1 MNHDPYSWGR
11 PSDAMYGQYNNA
23 IANAPNTL
31 EHHSSGSNFN
41 ENTTR
46 PIVTGTSVIA
56 IKYKTGVVIAA
67 DNLASYGSLLR
78 FQGIERL
85 HKVGKTTVV
94 GISGDV
100 SDMQHLLT
108 ILDQLEME
116 NNYDNDEYSDNVDEL
131 QPSYI
136 FEYLANLM
144 YHRRSKMNPLW
155 NALIVSGVDSKT
167 GKPFLEYVNLL
178 GVKYASPSIATGFG
192 SHLAIPLLRKLADS
206 EEEAAELTLEQ
217 AKKGIKDSMKV
228 LFYRDTRSSKNYSL
242 AVIDKDT
249 GIAYDNNVDVEDMSW
264 KFAKDITGYGTQR
277 V

>member
-11 PSDAMYGQYNNA
+11 PSDSMYGEYNRD
-23 IANAPNTL
+23 IANAPTPM
-31 EHHSSGSNFN
+31 EQHTSSSNFN
-41 ENTTR
+41 EHTTR
-46 PIVTGTSVIA
+46 PIVTGTSVVA

-78 FQGIERL
+78 FQGVERL

-94 GISGDV
+94 GISGDI
-100 SDMQHLLT
+100 SDMQYLVKV
-108 ILDQLEME
+108 LDQLSMD

-136 FEYLANLM
+136 FEYLSNLM

-155 NALIVSGVDSKT
+155 NALVVSGVDSKT
-167 GKPFLEYVNLL
+167 GEPFLQYVNLL

-192 SHLAIPLLRKLADS
+192 AHLAVPLLRRLADS
-206 EEEAAELTLEQ
+206 EEQAAELTLEE
-217 AKKGIKDSMKV
+217 AKKGIRDSMRV

-242 AVIDKDT
+242 AIIDKDA
-249 GIAYDNNVDVEDMSW
+249 GITYDNNVDVEDMSW
-264 KFAKDITGYGTQR
+264 KFAKDIKGYGTQK